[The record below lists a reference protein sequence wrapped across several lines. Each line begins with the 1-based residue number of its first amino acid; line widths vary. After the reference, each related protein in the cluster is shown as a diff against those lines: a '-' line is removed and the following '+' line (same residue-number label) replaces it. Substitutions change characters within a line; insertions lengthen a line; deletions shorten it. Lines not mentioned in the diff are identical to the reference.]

1 MILFCPEPYADFIA
15 PVPRKK
21 EGRAARLAA
30 MMEGEGNGEE
40 TLTPDA
46 ATPVAEADV
55 IDLPTST
62 ETLKGEPAPLADRT
76 NV

>member
-1 MILFCPEPYADFIA
+1 
-15 PVPRKK
+15 
-21 EGRAARLAA
+21 

-40 TLTPDA
+40 TLNPDV

-62 ETLKGEPAPLADRT
+62 ESLKGEPAPLADRT